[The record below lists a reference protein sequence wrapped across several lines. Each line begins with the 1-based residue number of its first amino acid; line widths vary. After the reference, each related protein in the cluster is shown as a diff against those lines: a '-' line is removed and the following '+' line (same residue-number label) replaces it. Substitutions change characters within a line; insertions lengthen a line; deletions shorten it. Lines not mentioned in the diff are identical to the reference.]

1 MASPELLRAI
11 EALDAVPFC
20 EGMVPLAE
28 RIAIMLPD
36 GDLAAAED
44 AGFVD
49 WLIEHGE
56 PAPFGQ
62 GHETKLDPT
71 VRHAIRLRARGEARV
86 DGFDPAQVL
95 DAIEQAMSPRT
106 HLEARLTDVTVYP
119 PGGHFAAHKDT
130 PTSSALVGTLVVCLP

>member
-36 GDLAAAED
+36 GDL
-44 AGFVD
+44 
-49 WLIEHGE
+49 
-56 PAPFGQ
+56 APFGQ